1 MAGFETPKY
10 EPPKPLKPIQ
20 LGSMENIDDQTD
32 RFDKRWLENE
42 RKIRGHIKGPWKLTP
57 AEENEQVLGN
67 DLWNLIQPRNKLRFP
82 LIGPPADHPIKEMQL
97 QPLHNLIPGRPA
109 YVPLQ
114 DRKERLEW

>member
-10 EPPKPLKPIQ
+10 EPQKPLNPIQ
-20 LGSMENIDDQTD
+20 IGSMEHIDEQTD

-67 DLWNLIQPRNKLRFP
+67 ELWNLYGTNQ
-82 LIGPPADHPIKEMQL
+82 LIGPPADHPLREMML
-97 QPLHNLIPGRPA
+97 QPRHNLVPGAHR
-109 YVPLQ
+109 YVLLQ
-114 DRKERLEW
+114 DRKERLDR

>member
-20 LGSMENIDDQTD
+20 LGSMEDIEEQTD

-67 DLWNLIQPRNKLRFP
+67 ELWNLYGMNP
-82 LIGPPADHPIKEMQL
+82 LIGPPADHPLKELQL
-97 QPLHNLIPGRPA
+97 DPLHNLIPGRPA
-109 YVPLQ
+109 YLPLR

>member
-10 EPPKPLKPIQ
+10 EPPKSLAPNAINKQ
-20 LGSMENIDDQTD
+20 SYDDVATQN
-32 RFDKRWLENE
+32 FLENE

-67 DLWNLIQPRNKLRFP
+67 ELWNLYGMNP
-82 LIGPPADHPIKEMQL
+82 LIGPPADHPLKELQL
-97 QPLHNLIPGRPA
+97 DPLHNLTPDRPT
-109 YVPLQ
+109 YLPLR